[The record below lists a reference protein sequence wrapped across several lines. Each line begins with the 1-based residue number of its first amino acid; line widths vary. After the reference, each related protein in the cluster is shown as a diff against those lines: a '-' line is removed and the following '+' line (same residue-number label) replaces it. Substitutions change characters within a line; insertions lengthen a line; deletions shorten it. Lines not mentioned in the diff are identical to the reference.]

1 MRFLNLWNEVPLE
14 VLHGKVWEL
23 SYLFHEY
30 LVRNVILWSVKS
42 NWLYIIASLRNKN
55 NVDAKSQQH
64 LSSLMSWLI
73 IFLST
78 VYLSFFCARMKQV
91 STIFV
96 LLTISLSILYY
107 FFPLILVFAIR
118 LHPFYF
124 AILYLARLKKKKK
137 SFKPDRGRIR
147 TRGGMLE
154 IPGRIV

>member
-1 MRFLNLWNEVPLE
+1 MRFFSLWNEVPLE
-14 VLHGKVWEL
+14 ILRGEVWEL
-23 SYLFHEY
+23 SCLFHEY
-30 LVRNVILWSVKS
+30 LVKNIILWSVKS
-42 NWLYIIASLRNKN
+42 NWLYIVSLKNKN
-55 NVDAKSQQH
+55 YVDAKSQQH
-64 LSSLMSWLI
+64 LSSLVSWRLI
-73 IFLST
+73 TSLST

-107 FFPLILVFAIR
+107 FFSFNPRVRDKIA
-118 LHPFYF
+118 PFLFCYS
-124 AILYLARLKKKKK
+124 LSGPVKKK

>member
-1 MRFLNLWNEVPLE
+1 MRFLSLWNEEPLE
-14 VLHGKVWEL
+14 VLHGKVWKL
-23 SYLFHEY
+23 SCLFHEY
-30 LVRNVILWSVKS
+30 LVRNIIPWSVKS

-73 IFLST
+73 ISLST

-107 FFPLILVFAIR
+107 FFSFNPRVRDKIA
-118 LHPFYF
+118 PFLFCYS
-124 AILYLARLKKKKK
+124 LSGRLKKKKK
-137 SFKPDRGRIR
+137 KNRSNSIEDEYVHEG
-147 TRGGMLE
+147 E
-154 IPGRIV
+154 C